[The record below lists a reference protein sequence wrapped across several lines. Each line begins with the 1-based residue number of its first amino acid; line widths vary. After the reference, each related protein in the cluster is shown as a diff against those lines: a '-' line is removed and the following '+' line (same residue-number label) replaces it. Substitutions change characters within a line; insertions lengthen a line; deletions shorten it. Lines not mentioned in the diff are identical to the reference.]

1 MESVK
6 TGKTNKVGK
15 NTEMAHTKT
24 NKETHFKQVSAITNR
39 IRSIGGIFTKIAKK
53 VRELVKKHPKKSSAA
68 LVVLTPV
75 ACKRA
80 KELDDKVQ
88 DKSKQAEKENKINW
102 WKYSGLTIATS
113 LLLAACSAGD
123 IDKQIE
129 LEQEKQKTEQE
140 KKEAENA
147 RDRANK
153 SEIELEQERQKTN
166 KSGIELA
173 NSQIKAEQERQK
185 TEQEKQKA
193 NKSEIEL
200 EQQKQKTIN
209 TQRDLIKEQKDFIK
223 ETEQNC
229 QEKHGQLFIKRARIK
244 TGITTGIAIEIEAE
258 CKTPKPTKTNQTPI
272 QPKHLPNSKHP
283 HSQRGSKA
291 QELIAYLLFEQKD
304 FIIET
309 EQKCQEKHNQF
320 FIKKAGIK
328 GGAIEVEAE
337 CKTPK
342 PTKTNQT
349 PIQPK
354 HLPNSKQPHSQRG
367 SKAQEL
373 IAYLQKELE
382 SLPYSQKAIA
392 KQVDFYKPSSIAY
405 LELDPR
411 DFKVTEEWQ
420 NENLKIRSKAQAKM
434 LEMRKPQANLS
445 PSQSFLFVQR
455 IFADINKEI
464 EAAANTEKKA
474 EKVGYGYSKRV

>member
-1 MESVK
+1 MKLVK
-6 TGKTNKVGK
+6 TAKEKKVFK

-53 VRELVKKHPKKSSAA
+53 VRELVKKHPKKSKVA
-68 LVVLTPV
+68 LVVLIHA

-113 LLLAACSAGD
+113 LLLAACSTGD

-129 LEQEKQKTEQE
+129 LEQEKQKTSNIETNNQIKVEQE
-140 KKEAENA
+140 KQKTSN
-147 RDRANK
+147 
-153 SEIELEQERQKTN
+153 IETNNQIKVEQEKQKTSNIETNNQIKVEQEQQKTEQERQKT
-166 KSGIELA
+166 L
-173 NSQIKAEQERQK
+173 
-185 TEQEKQKA
+185 
-193 NKSEIEL
+193 
-200 EQQKQKTIN
+200 
-209 TQRDLIKEQKDFIK
+209 KEQKDLVK
-223 ETEQNC
+223 KAEQNC
-229 QEKHGQLFIKRARIK
+229 QEKHGQFFIKKLGIK
-244 TGITTGIAIEIEAE
+244 GGIAIEIEAE

-272 QPKHLPNSKHP
+272 QPKHLPNSK
-283 HSQRGSKA
+283 
-291 QELIAYLLFEQKD
+291 
-304 FIIET
+304 
-309 EQKCQEKHNQF
+309 
-320 FIKKAGIK
+320 
-328 GGAIEVEAE
+328 
-337 CKTPK
+337 
-342 PTKTNQT
+342 
-349 PIQPK
+349 QPR
-354 HLPNSKQPHSQRG
+354 SQRG

-392 KQVDFYKPSSIAY
+392 KQVNFYKPSSIAY

-420 NENLKIRSKAQAKM
+420 NENLKIRSKAQSKM
-434 LEMRKPQANLS
+434 LEMRNPQAHLS
-445 PSQSFLFVQR
+445 TSQSLLFVQK

-474 EKVGYGYSKRV
+474 EKAGYGYSKRV

>member
-6 TGKTNKVGK
+6 TAKTNKVGK
-15 NTEMAHTKT
+15 NAEITNTKA
-24 NKETHFKQVSAITNR
+24 NKEAHFKQASTITNI
-39 IRSIGGIFTKIAKK
+39 IRSIVGFFTKIMNR
-53 VRELVKKHPKKSSAA
+53 VRELVKKHPKKSNAA
-68 LVVLTPV
+68 LVVLTHV
-75 ACKRA
+75 ACKKA

-88 DKSKQAEKENKINW
+88 DKSKQAEKENQINW
-102 WKYSGLTIATS
+102 WKYSGLTIAAS

-129 LEQEKQKTEQE
+129 LEQEK
-140 KKEAENA
+140 KEAENA

-153 SEIELEQERQKTN
+153 SGIELEQERQKTN

-229 QEKHGQLFIKRARIK
+229 QEKHGQLFIKK
-244 TGITTGIAIEIEAE
+244 TRITTGV
-258 CKTPKPTKTNQTPI
+258 TT
-272 QPKHLPNSKHP
+272 
-283 HSQRGSKA
+283 
-291 QELIAYLLFEQKD
+291 
-304 FIIET
+304 
-309 EQKCQEKHNQF
+309 
-320 FIKKAGIK
+320 GI
-328 GGAIEVEAE
+328 AIEVEAE

-342 PTKTNQT
+342 PAKTNQT

-354 HLPNSKQPHSQRG
+354 HLPNSKQPRSQRG

-411 DFKVTEEWQ
+411 DFNVTEEWQ
-420 NENLKIRSKAQAKM
+420 KENLKIRSKAQAKM
-434 LEMRKPQANLS
+434 LEMRDLKPDPQAHL
-445 PSQSFLFVQR
+445 PTSQSLLFLQK
-455 IFADINKEI
+455 IFADVNKEI
-464 EAAANTEKKA
+464 KVVANTEKKV
-474 EKVGYGYSKRV
+474 EKAGYGYSKRM

>member
-1 MESVK
+1 MKSVK

-39 IRSIGGIFTKIAKK
+39 LKSIGGFFTKIMKR
-53 VRELVKKHPKKSSAA
+53 VRELVKKHPKKSKVA
-68 LVVLTPV
+68 LVVLTHA

-88 DKSKQAEKENKINW
+88 DKSKQAEKENQINW

-113 LLLAACSAGD
+113 LLLAACSVGD

-129 LEQEKQKTEQE
+129 LEQEK
-140 KKEAENA
+140 KEVENA

-153 SEIELEQERQKTN
+153 SGIELEQQRQKTEQERQKTN
-166 KSGIELA
+166 KSGIELE
-173 NSQIKAEQERQK
+173 QQRQKTEQERQK
-185 TEQEKQKA
+185 T
-193 NKSEIEL
+193 NKSGIEL
-200 EQQKQKTIN
+200 EQQRQKTEQEKQKTIN

-229 QEKHGQLFIKRARIK
+229 QEKHGQLFIKKTRIK

-258 CKTPKPTKTNQTPI
+258 CKTPKPAKTNQTPI
-272 QPKHLPNSKHP
+272 QL
-283 HSQRGSKA
+283 
-291 QELIAYLLFEQKD
+291 
-304 FIIET
+304 
-309 EQKCQEKHNQF
+309 
-320 FIKKAGIK
+320 
-328 GGAIEVEAE
+328 
-337 CKTPK
+337 
-342 PTKTNQT
+342 
-349 PIQPK
+349 K

-392 KQVDFYKPSSIAY
+392 KQVDFYRPSSIAY

-434 LEMRKPQANLS
+434 LEMRNPQAHLS
-445 PSQSFLFVQR
+445 TSQSFSIIQNIV
-455 IFADINKEI
+455 ADINKEI

-474 EKVGYGYSKRV
+474 EKVGYGYSKRM

>member
-15 NTEMAHTKT
+15 NAEMANTKA
-24 NKETHFKQVSAITNR
+24 NKETHFKQVSAITNTL
-39 IRSIGGIFTKIAKK
+39 RSIGGIFTKIAKK
-53 VRELVKKHPKKSSAA
+53 VRELFKKHPKKSKVA
-68 LVVLTPV
+68 LVVLTHV

-80 KELDDKVQ
+80 KELDDKVK
-88 DKSKQAEKENKINW
+88 DKSKQAEKENQINW

-129 LEQEKQKTEQE
+129 LEQEKQKANKSGIELEQERQKTEQE
-140 KKEAENA
+140 KQK
-147 RDRANK
+147 ANK

-229 QEKHGQLFIKRARIK
+229 QEKHGQLFIKKTRIK

-272 QPKHLPNSKHP
+272 QPKHLPNSK
-283 HSQRGSKA
+283 
-291 QELIAYLLFEQKD
+291 
-304 FIIET
+304 
-309 EQKCQEKHNQF
+309 
-320 FIKKAGIK
+320 
-328 GGAIEVEAE
+328 
-337 CKTPK
+337 
-342 PTKTNQT
+342 
-349 PIQPK
+349 
-354 HLPNSKQPHSQRG
+354 QPHSQRG
-367 SKAQEL
+367 SKTQEL

-392 KQVDFYKPSSIAY
+392 KQVDFYRPSSIAY

-445 PSQSFLFVQR
+445 TSQSLLFVQK

-464 EAAANTEKKA
+464 KVVANTEKKA
-474 EKVGYGYSKRV
+474 EKAGYGYSKRM

>member
-6 TGKTNKVGK
+6 TGRTNKVGK
-15 NTEMAHTKT
+15 NAETANTKA
-24 NKETHFKQVSAITNR
+24 NKETHFKQVSVITNTL
-39 IRSIGGIFTKIAKK
+39 RSIGGFFTKIMKR
-53 VRELVKKHPKKSSAA
+53 VRELVKKHPKKSNAA
-68 LVVLTPV
+68 LVVLTHA

-88 DKSKQAEKENKINW
+88 DKSKQAEKENQINW

-113 LLLAACSAGD
+113 LLLAACNAGD

-129 LEQEKQKTEQE
+129 LEQEKQKANKSGIELEQERQKTEQE
-140 KKEAENA
+140 KQK
-147 RDRANK
+147 ANK

-209 TQRDLIKEQKDFIK
+209 TQRDLVKEQKDLVK
-223 ETEQNC
+223 KAEQNC
-229 QEKHGQLFIKRARIK
+229 QENHSQFFIKKVGIK
-244 TGITTGIAIEIEAE
+244 DSISIEIEAE
-258 CKTPKPTKTNQTPI
+258 CKTPKP
-272 QPKHLPNSKHP
+272 
-283 HSQRGSKA
+283 A
-291 QELIAYLLFEQKD
+291 
-304 FIIET
+304 
-309 EQKCQEKHNQF
+309 
-320 FIKKAGIK
+320 
-328 GGAIEVEAE
+328 
-337 CKTPK
+337 
-342 PTKTNQT
+342 KTNQT

-367 SKAQEL
+367 SKTQEL

-382 SLPYSQKAIA
+382 SLPYSQKTIA
-392 KQVDFYKPSSIAY
+392 KQVDFYRPSSIAY

-411 DFKVTEEWQ
+411 DFKITEEWQ

-434 LEMRKPQANLS
+434 LEMRKTQAHLPTSQNL
-445 PSQSFLFVQR
+445 LFVQK
-455 IFADINKEI
+455 IFADISKEI
-464 EAAANTEKKA
+464 EAVANTEKKA
-474 EKVGYGYSKRV
+474 EKAGYGYSKRM

>member
-1 MESVK
+1 MKSVK

-15 NTEMAHTKT
+15 NAETANTKA
-24 NKETHFKQVSAITNR
+24 NKEAHFKQASAITNT
-39 IRSIGGIFTKIAKK
+39 IRSIGGFFTKIAKR
-53 VRELVKKHPKKSSAA
+53 VRELVKKHPKKSNAA
-68 LVVLTPV
+68 LVVLTHV
-75 ACKRA
+75 ACRKA

-88 DKSKQAEKENKINW
+88 DKSKQAEKENQINW
-102 WKYSGLTIATS
+102 WKYSGLTIAAS
-113 LLLAACSAGD
+113 LLLAACSVGD
-123 IDKQIE
+123 TDKQIE

-140 KKEAENA
+140 QQKTEQERQKT
-147 RDRANK
+147 NK

-223 ETEQNC
+223 YAEQNC
-229 QEKHGQLFIKRARIK
+229 QE
-244 TGITTGIAIEIEAE
+244 
-258 CKTPKPTKTNQTPI
+258 N
-272 QPKHLPNSKHP
+272 
-283 HSQRGSKA
+283 
-291 QELIAYLLFEQKD
+291 
-304 FIIET
+304 
-309 EQKCQEKHNQF
+309 HNQF
-320 FIKKAGIK
+320 FIKKGGIK
-328 GGAIEVEAE
+328 GGIAIEVEAE

-354 HLPNSKQPHSQRG
+354 HLPNSKQPRSQRG

-411 DFKVTEEWQ
+411 DFKATEEWQ
-420 NENLKIRSKAQAKM
+420 KENLKIRSKAQAKM
-434 LEMRKPQANLS
+434 LEMRSLKPDSQAHLS
-445 PSQSFLFVQR
+445 TSQSLLFVQK
-455 IFADINKEI
+455 IFADVSKEI
-464 EAAANTEKKA
+464 EAAANTEKKV
-474 EKVGYGYSKRV
+474 EKAGYGYSKRM

>member
-1 MESVK
+1 MGLFFEKRLVIKSVK

-15 NTEMAHTKT
+15 NAETANTKAS
-24 NKETHFKQVSAITNR
+24 KETHFKQVSAITNTL
-39 IRSIGGIFTKIAKK
+39 RSIGGSFTKIMKR
-53 VRELVKKHPKKSSAA
+53 VRELVKKHPKKSKAA
-68 LVVLTPV
+68 LVVLTHV
-75 ACKRA
+75 ACKKA
-80 KELDDKVQ
+80 KELDNKVQ
-88 DKSKQAEKENKINW
+88 DKSKQAEKENQINW

-113 LLLAACSAGD
+113 LLLAACSVGD

-129 LEQEKQKTEQE
+129 LEQEKKEANKSGIELEQERQKTNKSGIELEQQRQKTEQE
-140 KKEAENA
+140 K
-147 RDRANK
+147 
-153 SEIELEQERQKTN
+153 QKTN

-272 QPKHLPNSKHP
+272 QPKHLPNSK
-283 HSQRGSKA
+283 
-291 QELIAYLLFEQKD
+291 
-304 FIIET
+304 
-309 EQKCQEKHNQF
+309 
-320 FIKKAGIK
+320 
-328 GGAIEVEAE
+328 
-337 CKTPK
+337 
-342 PTKTNQT
+342 
-349 PIQPK
+349 QPR
-354 HLPNSKQPHSQRG
+354 SQRG

-382 SLPYSQKAIA
+382 SLPYSQKTIA

-411 DFKVTEEWQ
+411 DFNATEEWQ
-420 NENLKIRSKAQAKM
+420 KENLKIRSKAQAKM
-434 LEMRKPQANLS
+434 LEMRHLKTDPQAHLS
-445 PSQSFLFVQR
+445 TSQSLLLVQK
-455 IFADINKEI
+455 IFADVNKEI
-464 EAAANTEKKA
+464 KVVANTEKKV
-474 EKVGYGYSKRV
+474 EKAGYGYSKRM

>member
-1 MESVK
+1 MKSVK
-6 TGKTNKVGK
+6 IGKTNKVSK
-15 NTEMAHTKT
+15 NTEMANTKT
-24 NKETHFKQVSAITNR
+24 NKETHFKQVSAITNTL
-39 IRSIGGIFTKIAKK
+39 RSIGSFFTKIAKK
-53 VRELVKKHPKKSSAA
+53 VRELVKKHPKKSKVA
-68 LVVLTPV
+68 LVVLTHV

-88 DKSKQAEKENKINW
+88 DKSKQAEKENQINW

-113 LLLAACSAGD
+113 LLLAACSVGD

-129 LEQEKQKTEQE
+129 LEQEKQE
-140 KKEAENA
+140 
-147 RDRANK
+147 ANK
-153 SEIELEQERQKTN
+153 SGIELEQERQKTNKSGIELEQERQKTNKSGIELEQQRQKTEQEKQKTN

-173 NSQIKAEQERQK
+173 NSQIKAEQER
-185 TEQEKQKA
+185 
-193 NKSEIEL
+193 
-200 EQQKQKTIN
+200 QKTIN

-229 QEKHGQLFIKRARIK
+229 QEKHGQLFIKRTRIK

-258 CKTPKPTKTNQTPI
+258 CKTPKP
-272 QPKHLPNSKHP
+272 
-283 HSQRGSKA
+283 A
-291 QELIAYLLFEQKD
+291 
-304 FIIET
+304 
-309 EQKCQEKHNQF
+309 
-320 FIKKAGIK
+320 
-328 GGAIEVEAE
+328 
-337 CKTPK
+337 
-342 PTKTNQT
+342 KTNQT

-354 HLPNSKQPHSQRG
+354 HLPNSKQPRSQRG

-392 KQVDFYKPSSIAY
+392 KQVDFYRPSSIAY

-434 LEMRKPQANLS
+434 LEMRHLKPDPQGPPFNLS
-445 PSQSFLFVQR
+445 KPFVR
-455 IFADINKEI
+455 
-464 EAAANTEKKA
+464 
-474 EKVGYGYSKRV
+474 SKNIC

>member
-1 MESVK
+1 MKSVK

-15 NTEMAHTKT
+15 NTEMASAKT
-24 NKETHFKQVSAITNR
+24 NKEAHFKQASAITNTL
-39 IRSIGGIFTKIAKK
+39 RSIGGIFTKIVKK
-53 VRELVKKHPKKSSAA
+53 VRELVKKHPKKSSAT
-68 LVVLTPV
+68 LVVLTHV

-88 DKSKQAEKENKINW
+88 DKSKQAEKENQINW

-113 LLLAACSAGD
+113 LLLAACNAGD

-129 LEQEKQKTEQE
+129 L
-140 KKEAENA
+140 
-147 RDRANK
+147 
-153 SEIELEQERQKTN
+153 
-166 KSGIELA
+166 
-173 NSQIKAEQERQK
+173 
-185 TEQEKQKA
+185 EQEKQKA

-229 QEKHGQLFIKRARIK
+229 QEKHGQLFIKKARIK
-244 TGITTGIAIEIEAE
+244 TGITTGI
-258 CKTPKPTKTNQTPI
+258 
-272 QPKHLPNSKHP
+272 
-283 HSQRGSKA
+283 
-291 QELIAYLLFEQKD
+291 
-304 FIIET
+304 
-309 EQKCQEKHNQF
+309 
-320 FIKKAGIK
+320 
-328 GGAIEVEAE
+328 AIEVEAE

-354 HLPNSKQPHSQRG
+354 HLPNSKQPRSQRG

-373 IAYLQKELE
+373 ITYLQKELE

-420 NENLKIRSKAQAKM
+420 KENLKIRSKA
-434 LEMRKPQANLS
+434 
-445 PSQSFLFVQR
+445 
-455 IFADINKEI
+455 
-464 EAAANTEKKA
+464 
-474 EKVGYGYSKRV
+474 

>member
-1 MESVK
+1 M
-6 TGKTNKVGK
+6 
-15 NTEMAHTKT
+15 
-24 NKETHFKQVSAITNR
+24 
-39 IRSIGGIFTKIAKK
+39 
-53 VRELVKKHPKKSSAA
+53 L
-68 LVVLTPV
+68 

-88 DKSKQAEKENKINW
+88 DKSKQAEKENQINW

-113 LLLAACSAGD
+113 LLLAACNVGD

-129 LEQEKQKTEQE
+129 LEQE

-153 SEIELEQERQKTN
+153 SGIELEQERQKTN
-166 KSGIELA
+166 KSGIELEQQRQKTEQEKQKTNKSEIELA
-173 NSQIKAEQERQK
+173 NSQIKAEQE
-185 TEQEKQKA
+185 
-193 NKSEIEL
+193 
-200 EQQKQKTIN
+200 KQKTIN
-209 TQRDLIKEQKDFIK
+209 TQKDFIK
-223 ETEQNC
+223 YAEQNC
-229 QEKHGQLFIKRARIK
+229 QENHG
-244 TGITTGIAIEIEAE
+244 
-258 CKTPKPTKTNQTPI
+258 
-272 QPKHLPNSKHP
+272 
-283 HSQRGSKA
+283 
-291 QELIAYLLFEQKD
+291 
-304 FIIET
+304 
-309 EQKCQEKHNQF
+309 QF
-320 FIKKAGIK
+320 FIKKGGIKAGI
-328 GGAIEVEAE
+328 GIEVEAE

-349 PIQPK
+349 PTQPK

-411 DFKVTEEWQ
+411 DFNITEEWQ

-434 LEMRKPQANLS
+434 LEMRNPQAHL
-445 PSQSFLFVQR
+445 PTFQSFSIIQNIV
-455 IFADINKEI
+455 ADINKEI

-474 EKVGYGYSKRV
+474 EKAGYGYGKRV

>member
-1 MESVK
+1 MESIK

-24 NKETHFKQVSAITNR
+24 NKKTHFKQVGAITNK

-53 VRELVKKHPKKSSAA
+53 VRELVKKHPKKSKVA
-68 LVVLTPV
+68 LVVLTHV

-129 LEQEKQKTEQE
+129 LEQE
-140 KKEAENA
+140 
-147 RDRANK
+147 R
-153 SEIELEQERQKTN
+153 
-166 KSGIELA
+166 
-173 NSQIKAEQERQK
+173 
-185 TEQEKQKA
+185 
-193 NKSEIEL
+193 
-200 EQQKQKTIN
+200 QKTIN
-209 TQRDLIKEQKDFIK
+209 IEKDFIK
-223 ETEQNC
+223 DLKQNC
-229 QEKHGQLFIKRARIK
+229 KENLGQFFIEKGGIKA
-244 TGITTGIAIEIEAE
+244 GIGIEIETE
-258 CKTPKPTKTNQTPI
+258 CKTPKPTKTNQTP
-272 QPKHLPNSKHP
+272 K
-283 HSQRGSKA
+283 
-291 QELIAYLLFEQKD
+291 E
-304 FIIET
+304 
-309 EQKCQEKHNQF
+309 
-320 FIKKAGIK
+320 
-328 GGAIEVEAE
+328 
-337 CKTPK
+337 
-342 PTKTNQT
+342 
-349 PIQPK
+349 PK

-367 SKAQEL
+367 SKAQEF

-434 LEMRKPQANLS
+434 LEMRNPQANLS
-445 PSQSFLFVQR
+445 PFQSFSILQNIV
-455 IFADINKEI
+455 ADINKEI
-464 EAAANTEKKA
+464 EAAANTEKKSR
-474 EKVGYGYSKRV
+474 KSGLWL

>member
-1 MESVK
+1 MKLVK

-15 NTEMAHTKT
+15 NTEMANTKT
-24 NKETHFKQVSAITNR
+24 NKETYFKQVSTITNR
-39 IRSIGGIFTKIAKK
+39 IRSISGIFTKIAKK
-53 VRELVKKHPKKSSAA
+53 VREFVKKHPKKSNAA
-68 LVVLTPV
+68 LVVLTHV
-75 ACKRA
+75 ACKKA

-113 LLLAACSAGD
+113 FLLAACSVGD

-140 KKEAENA
+140 QQKTEQERQK
-147 RDRANK
+147 ANR
-153 SEIELEQERQKTN
+153 SGIELEQERQKTN

-223 ETEQNC
+223 YAEQNC
-229 QEKHGQLFIKRARIK
+229 QE
-244 TGITTGIAIEIEAE
+244 
-258 CKTPKPTKTNQTPI
+258 N
-272 QPKHLPNSKHP
+272 
-283 HSQRGSKA
+283 
-291 QELIAYLLFEQKD
+291 
-304 FIIET
+304 
-309 EQKCQEKHNQF
+309 HNQF
-320 FIKKAGIK
+320 FIKKLGIK
-328 GGAIEVEAE
+328 GGIAVEVEAE

-354 HLPNSKQPHSQRG
+354 HLPNSKQPRSQRG

-392 KQVDFYKPSSIAY
+392 KQVNFYRPSSIAY

-411 DFKVTEEWQ
+411 DFNVTEEWQ

-434 LEMRKPQANLS
+434 LEMRNPQANLS
-445 PSQSFLFVQR
+445 PFQSFSIIQNIV
-455 IFADINKEI
+455 ADINKEI

-474 EKVGYGYSKRV
+474 EKVGYGYSKRM

>member
-6 TGKTNKVGK
+6 TGRTNKVGK
-15 NTEMAHTKT
+15 NTETADTKA
-24 NKETHFKQVSAITNR
+24 NKETRFKQASAITNTL
-39 IRSIGGIFTKIAKK
+39 RSIGGFFTKIAKK
-53 VRELVKKHPKKSSAA
+53 VRGLVKKHPKKSNAA
-68 LVVLTPV
+68 LVVLTHV

-88 DKSKQAEKENKINW
+88 DKSKQAEKENQINW
-102 WKYSGLTIATS
+102 WKYSGLTIAAS
-113 LLLAACSAGD
+113 LLLAACSVGD

-129 LEQEKQKTEQE
+129 LEQE

-153 SEIELEQERQKTN
+153 SGIELEQERQKTN

-193 NKSEIEL
+193 NKSAIEL

-229 QEKHGQLFIKRARIK
+229 QEKHGQLFIKKARIK

-272 QPKHLPNSKHP
+272 QPKHLPNSK
-283 HSQRGSKA
+283 
-291 QELIAYLLFEQKD
+291 
-304 FIIET
+304 
-309 EQKCQEKHNQF
+309 
-320 FIKKAGIK
+320 
-328 GGAIEVEAE
+328 
-337 CKTPK
+337 
-342 PTKTNQT
+342 
-349 PIQPK
+349 QPR
-354 HLPNSKQPHSQRG
+354 SQRG

-392 KQVDFYKPSSIAY
+392 KQVDFYKPSSVAY

-411 DFKVTEEWQ
+411 DFNVTEEWQ
-420 NENLKIRSKAQAKM
+420 KENLKIRSKAQAKM
-434 LEMRKPQANLS
+434 LEMRDLKPDPQAHL
-445 PSQSFLFVQR
+445 PTSQSLLFVQK

-464 EAAANTEKKA
+464 KATANTEKKV
-474 EKVGYGYSKRV
+474 EKAGYGYSKRV

>member
-6 TGKTNKVGK
+6 TGRTNKVGK
-15 NTEMAHTKT
+15 NAETANTKA
-24 NKETHFKQVSAITNR
+24 NKETHFKQVGAITNR
-39 IRSIGGIFTKIAKK
+39 LRSIGGIFIKIVNK
-53 VRELVKKHPKKSSAA
+53 VRELVKKHPKKSNVA
-68 LVVLTPV
+68 LVVLTHV

-88 DKSKQAEKENKINW
+88 DKSKQAEKENRINW

-153 SEIELEQERQKTN
+153 SGIELEQERQKTN

-185 TEQEKQKA
+185 TEQEKQKTS
-193 NKSEIEL
+193 KSGIEL

-272 QPKHLPNSKHP
+272 QPKHLPNSK
-283 HSQRGSKA
+283 
-291 QELIAYLLFEQKD
+291 
-304 FIIET
+304 
-309 EQKCQEKHNQF
+309 
-320 FIKKAGIK
+320 
-328 GGAIEVEAE
+328 
-337 CKTPK
+337 
-342 PTKTNQT
+342 
-349 PIQPK
+349 
-354 HLPNSKQPHSQRG
+354 QPHSQRG
-367 SKAQEL
+367 SKAQEF

-382 SLPYSQKAIA
+382 SLPYSQKAIV
-392 KQVDFYKPSSIAY
+392 KQVNFYRPSSIAY

-420 NENLKIRSKAQAKM
+420 NENLKIRSKVQAKM
-434 LEMRKPQANLS
+434 LEMRNVKPYPQAHLS
-445 PSQSFLFVQR
+445 TSQSLLFVQK
-455 IFADINKEI
+455 IFADVNKEI
-464 EAAANTEKKA
+464 KVIANTEKKA
-474 EKVGYGYSKRV
+474 EKAGYGYSKRV

>member
-15 NTEMAHTKT
+15 NAETANTKT
-24 NKETHFKQVSAITNR
+24 NKETHFKQVSAITNTL
-39 IRSIGGIFTKIAKK
+39 RSIGGFFTKIVKK
-53 VRELVKKHPKKSSAA
+53 VRELVKKHPKKSNAA
-68 LVVLTPV
+68 LAVLTHA

-88 DKSKQAEKENKINW
+88 DKSKQAEKENQINW

-113 LLLAACSAGD
+113 LLLAACSVGD

-129 LEQEKQKTEQE
+129 LEQEK
-140 KKEAENA
+140 KEVENA

-153 SEIELEQERQKTN
+153 SGIELEQERQKTN

-229 QEKHGQLFIKRARIK
+229 QEKHGQLFIKKARIK
-244 TGITTGIAIEIEAE
+244 TGIATGIAIEIEAE
-258 CKTPKPTKTNQTPI
+258 CKTPKPTKTNQTP
-272 QPKHLPNSKHP
+272 
-283 HSQRGSKA
+283 
-291 QELIAYLLFEQKD
+291 
-304 FIIET
+304 T
-309 EQKCQEKHNQF
+309 
-320 FIKKAGIK
+320 
-328 GGAIEVEAE
+328 
-337 CKTPK
+337 
-342 PTKTNQT
+342 
-349 PIQPK
+349 QPK
-354 HLPNSKQPHSQRG
+354 HLPNSKQPRSQRG

-392 KQVDFYKPSSIAY
+392 KQVDFYRPSSIAY

-411 DFKVTEEWQ
+411 DFNVTEEWQ
-420 NENLKIRSKAQAKM
+420 KENLKIRSKAQAKM
-434 LEMRKPQANLS
+434 LEMRHLKPDPQAHLS
-445 PSQSFLFVQR
+445 TSQSLLFVQK

-464 EAAANTEKKA
+464 KVVANTEKKA
-474 EKVGYGYSKRV
+474 EKAGYGYSKRV